1 MSIENNSE
9 KVQVNPEEM
18 ELVARLRNSLQD
30 TSLLLKQQKE
40 ENENMKEDLAKY
52 QTAMSSATETINL
65 KDGKISGLELELN
78 SAISEKEELSKQV
91 SELEYDSTKIKEEL
105 EKEIVSDAIISA
117 VSTKEEI
124 ISNAKSEAESIVKT
138 ATSES
143 DTIISKA
150 TSEASRTYLESIEKA
165 TADSEKI
172 VSDATAKAE
181 KILLEA
187 NLKLEVINAEIK
199 EANTLREVSVEKLN
213 DIALYVN
220 SFFEKTKTTTATK
233 PQAEKTVEKPFV
245 EQKAKPQ
252 PAKDEPKKVHN
263 IKDETVEVVE
273 VEDLA
278 ATHQGSVIK
287 SLLSESTRQIPGKS
301 EFSELE
307 KLIKSTNNGGI

>member
-9 KVQVNPEEM
+9 KVQVNPEEL

-40 ENENMKEDLAKY
+40 ENKNMKEDLAKY
-52 QTAMSSATETINL
+52 QTAMSSATETINS
-65 KDGKISGLELELN
+65 KDGQISGLELELN

-138 ATSES
+138 ATSEA
-143 DTIISKA
+143 DAIISKA

-165 TADSEKI
+165 TSDSEKI

-213 DIALYVN
+213 DIALSVN
-220 SFFEKTKTTTATK
+220 SFFEKTKTTTAT
-233 PQAEKTVEKPFV
+233 
-245 EQKAKPQ
+245 KPQ

-278 ATHQGSVIK
+278 ATRQDSVIIN
-287 SLLSESTRQIPGKS
+287 SLLSESTRQTTGKS

-307 KLIKSTNNGGI
+307 KLINSQNNGGI